1 MLPEYTHYKY
11 LDRREMGSLLYNEH
25 NPPICLRNQIVYCNR
40 HQYPVLVPPAG
51 ICFHCGQNVF
61 SNVHDLNKE
70 QTHHNGPVLSI
81 GFTQEEARET
91 YITACPHCG
100 EEF

>member
-11 LDRREMGSLLYNEH
+11 LNRREMGSLLYNEH

-51 ICFHCGQNVF
+51 ICFHCGQNV
-61 SNVHDLNKE
+61 
-70 QTHHNGPVLSI
+70 LSI
-81 GFTQEEARET
+81 GYTQEEARET